1 MCEELAMETIL
12 RISFPDGRK
21 EEEIHTTLE
30 NWPEFQVQEAWPAIE
45 EKLEKVKV
53 KHHLEKYTFRY
64 VSDPSL
70 TQSQEL
76 WDLRDEDNLEDLI
89 QTSLEKEPSLPPL
102 ILQVVLAP
110 PGQTIWAP
118 NFYESETPHISG
130 ISCSFG
136 PSYGYRSPLATSVGP
151 EDVPI
156 KLIRKRTFLEWVPV
170 RNARPYH
177 TAPARY
183 SGP

>member
-1 MCEELAMETIL
+1 M
-12 RISFPDGRK
+12 
-21 EEEIHTTLE
+21 E
-30 NWPEFQVQEAWPAIE
+30 NWPDFQVQDAWPAIE
-45 EKLEKVKV
+45 EKLEEVKV
-53 KHHLEKYTFRY
+53 KHQLEKYTFRY
-64 VSDPSL
+64 VLDPSL
-70 TQSQEL
+70 STISQ
-76 WDLRDEDNLEDLI
+76 DLFLLGDEDNLEDLI

-102 ILQVVLAP
+102 ILELVLAP

-130 ISCSFG
+130 ISCSSG

-156 KLIRKRTFLEWVPV
+156 KLIRKQTFLEWVPV
-170 RNARPYH
+170 KGNARPYH

>member
-1 MCEELAMETIL
+1 MLPACH
-12 RISFPDGRK
+12 SQ
-21 EEEIHTTLE
+21 EIHTTLE

-64 VSDPSL
+64 ASDPSL

-136 PSYGYRSPLATSVGP
+136 PLYGYRSPLATSVGP

-170 RNARPYH
+170 GTARPYH